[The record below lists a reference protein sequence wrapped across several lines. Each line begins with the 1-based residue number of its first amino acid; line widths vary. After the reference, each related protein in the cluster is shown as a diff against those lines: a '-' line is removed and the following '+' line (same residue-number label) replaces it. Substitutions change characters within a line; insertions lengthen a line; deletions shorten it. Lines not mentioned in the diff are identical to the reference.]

1 MREDWTG
8 ALRVAEEAAREAGE
22 IVMRGFRSGGE
33 VSRKG
38 TFDLVTEFDFAS
50 ERLIRDRLQAAFPEH
65 RIVGEEQEATGQG
78 ELVWYVDPID
88 GTVNFAHGHPYFAV
102 SIGLF
107 RGAEPLVGVVHAP
120 RLEQTW
126 TASRGGGAFCNGA
139 PCRVSRRASLEEA
152 LCTTGFPQ
160 NVALS
165 NDTNEAELGAFLRSA
180 RGVRR
185 CGSAALDL
193 VFVADGTYD
202 LYWER
207 RLSAWDIAG
216 GAVVVSEAGGQLS
229 DYRGAEFDPREGEL
243 IASNGLLHASA
254 IKTIEQARGALR

>member
-8 ALRVAEEAAREAGE
+8 TLRVAEDAAREAGE
-22 IVMRGFRSGGE
+22 IVMRGFRSDGE

-65 RIVGEEQEATGQG
+65 RIVGEEQEATGEG

-107 RGAEPLVGVVHAP
+107 RGMEPLVGVVHAP

-152 LCTTGFPQ
+152 LCTTGFP
-160 NVALS
+160 S
-165 NDTNEAELGAFLRSA
+165 NMATVDDTNETALSLFARST

-193 VFVADGTYD
+193 AFVADGTYD
-202 LYWER
+202 LYWEKSLR
-207 RLSAWDIAG
+207 PWDIAG
-216 GAVVVSEAGGQLS
+216 GCVIVSEAGGRIS
-229 DYRGAEFDPREGEL
+229 DYRGAPADVTLGEL
-243 IASNGLLHASA
+243 VASNGLLHEAA
-254 IKTIEQARGALR
+254 LRTIERARGR